1 MTKEAIN
8 KPFLPTVRILK
19 AGSCPTVTAKS
30 TLGYHIGCTPESVI
44 QFSVISN
51 SAPGRFNRDWVPL
64 SRILE
69 IFDKI
74 PSDEPITS
82 FVLSPIF
89 RGKSANS
96 APFLMAVLKS
106 EGLVRP
112 SKLKQR
118 CYERLDAKPFI
129 ASVKAL
135 IASKVSLAPVVVPV
149 VVPVKDAP
157 KASATKPTS
166 MPKIKTTTT
175 NKSII
180 KNKQFNTT
188 KTTVSQASRKK

>member
-1 MTKEAIN
+1 MTKEATT
-8 KPFLPTVRILK
+8 KPILPTVRILK

-30 TLGYHIGCTPESVI
+30 TLGYHIGCTTDSVI

-64 SRILE
+64 TRILD

-74 PSDEPITS
+74 PASEPITS

-96 APFLMAVLKS
+96 APFLMAVLKN
-106 EGLVRP
+106 EGLVCT
-112 SKLKQR
+112 SKTKQR
-118 CYERLDAKPFI
+118 CYDRVDPKPFI

-135 IASKVSLAPVVVPV
+135 IASKVSLAPLVAPV

-157 KASATKPTS
+157 KATDTKPASVPEVKAATAS
-166 MPKIKTTTT
+166 KSVIKG
-175 NKSII
+175 
-180 KNKQFNTT
+180 KQFNAT
-188 KTTVSQASRKK
+188 KATVSKASRKK